1 MIIFI
6 IKENEMTDT
15 RRADYEQRQFDLGW
29 RLVTA
34 RLDPDSV
41 ARLDKA
47 ARKLGNRAEAI
58 KAAIKLLEFYD
69 YKG

>member
-1 MIIFI
+1 
-6 IKENEMTDT
+6 MTDT
-15 RRADYEQRQFDLGW
+15 RRADYEQRQFDMGW

-47 ARKLGNRAEAI
+47 ARKLGNRSEAI

>member
-1 MIIFI
+1 
-6 IKENEMTDT
+6 MTDT
-15 RRADYEQRQFDLGW
+15 RRTDYEQRQFDLGW